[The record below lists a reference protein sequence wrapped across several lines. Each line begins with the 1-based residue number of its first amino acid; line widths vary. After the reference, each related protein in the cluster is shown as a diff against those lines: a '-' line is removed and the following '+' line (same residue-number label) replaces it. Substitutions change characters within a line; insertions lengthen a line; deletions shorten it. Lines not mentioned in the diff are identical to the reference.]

1 MTTPDPPTAPL
12 CEDPTCPA
20 YGQRHG
26 PDHDACVE
34 AADDI
39 DAAQLRRL
47 LADLGSSD
55 DRVRFAAATQLS
67 ATLPGW
73 LPRLL
78 DDLDALGSRIVT
90 VDLDG
95 RTVRYDRVAEC
106 DAALDLTEQQLEAAE
121 RDRDA
126 AQAAAYRLTLE
137 RDNAGEAHD
146 RLVDAVL
153 DHAGPEWRP
162 DVPGAQAGENI
173 AVRYVRHL
181 EAAVAQILPP
191 LTTAGV
197 ARLLGLSR
205 PRVVQLRAQ
214 PGFPPPDD
222 IRDGRHLWHEHTIRR
237 WAASVGRTVADTPDC
252 STTVTSDDD
261 GEPQDTAGT
270 SQFPTTEAVMADLA
284 AIETGQ
290 VTDPDAI
297 RTSVGIARLS
307 LAGWRSAWLTCAGPY
322 LHPDDTD
329 DVPGS
334 GPPEAAA
341 GDPVPGMPHTPPGCR
356 TGPQEAVQGLSRAVT
371 YEGRL
376 DVHQPPDGDP
386 YPVLRLT
393 GGLGGTVVYAP
404 DAVVWVTSELHRDG
418 DLLVRQHPADPT

>member
-20 YGQRHG
+20 YGRPHG

-39 DAAQLRRL
+39 DAAQLRHL
-47 LADLGSSD
+47 L
-55 DRVRFAAATQLS
+55 VAAH
-67 ATLPGW
+67 
-73 LPRLL
+73 
-78 DDLDALGSRIVT
+78 
-90 VDLDG
+90 
-95 RTVRYDRVAEC
+95 
-106 DAALDLTEQQLEAAE
+106 

-153 DHAGPEWRP
+153 GHAGPEWR
-162 DVPGAQAGENI
+162 PGAQAGENI

-261 GEPQDTAGT
+261 GEAQDTAGT

-341 GDPVPGMPHTPPGCR
+341 GDPVPGMPHSPPGCR

-418 DLLVRQHPADPT
+418 DLLVRQHLGDPT